1 MNMKCMR
8 SYIVLG
14 MVFLLSSGLLI
25 HGGWADDQDILS
37 FVSKKGEDSP
47 IILMN
52 TQGAILERLAT
63 DPGKPSEFTWSPNG
77 RSIVYDSWH
86 GGNFDIYVMDV
97 ETNTHRQLT
106 FDGIR
111 DQQPVWSPNGKWI
124 AFISD
129 RAGGETIYRMDVNGE
144 NVKQLTNKKDCRKP
158 AWSPDSQWIAFSSEH
173 SLYVMDAGGRRLR
186 ELTWTKRFSECSWSP
201 DGKQIAFTSSAPN
214 GRTEVFSI
222 DVNGKNRRQL
232 TQSDQLSII
241 WDPVWSPSGE
251 WIAYIVGQI
260 PFGGAGAN
268 QIKTNG
274 VVSIVNTVNGAGG
287 KPIEA
292 TKGLPKQS
300 LQWVP
305 KQLLS
310 VSPNAEKQTTLW
322 GRLKQ
327 AENAAK

>member
-1 MNMKCMR
+1 MKR
-8 SYIVLG
+8 SKSYVVLG
-14 MVFLLSSGLLI
+14 VVLLLSSGLLI
-25 HGGWADDQDILS
+25 RSGWADDRDILS
-37 FVSKKGEDSP
+37 FVSEKGGDSP

-52 TQGAILERLAT
+52 TQGAILERLTT
-63 DPGKPSEFTWSPNG
+63 DPGVPSDFTWSPNG
-77 RSIVYDSWH
+77 RSIVYDSWQ

-97 ETNTHRQLT
+97 EANTHRQLT
-106 FDGIR
+106 FDGNR
-111 DQQPVWSPNGKWI
+111 DQLPVWSPNGKWI
-124 AFISD
+124 AFVSD
-129 RAGGETIYRMDVNGE
+129 RAGGKTIYRMDVNGE
-144 NVKQLTNKKDCRKP
+144 NVKQLINKKDCRKP

-173 SLYVMDAGGRRLR
+173 SLWVMDTEGRRLR

-214 GRTEVFSI
+214 GRTEIFSI

-310 VSPNAEKQTTLW
+310 VSPSTEKQTTLW

-327 AENAAK
+327 AEDTSK